1 MTASFKKI
9 LIIDD
14 DDVFVKPL
22 RKFLTL
28 NKFQVNVA
36 ENGMNGLELQ
46 TALDVDLIITDLR
59 MEGMT
64 GIDVINNVSKTF
76 PNTPI
81 MVVSGFINDSEFGGV
96 DGYKNVVGIYQ
107 KPIDYEKVIEQIKN
121 VICR

>member
-14 DDVFVKPL
+14 DEVFVKPL

-76 PNTPI
+76 PDTPI

-96 DGYKNVVGIYQ
+96 DGYKNVVGVYQ
-107 KPIDYEKVIEQIKN
+107 KPIDYEKLIEQIKN
-121 VICR
+121 VVCR

>member
-96 DGYKNVVGIYQ
+96 DGYKNVVGVYQ

>member
-1 MTASFKKI
+1 MIGSFKKI

-76 PNTPI
+76 PDTPI

-107 KPIDYEKVIEQIKN
+107 KPIDYEKLIEQIKN
-121 VICR
+121 VVCR

>member
-1 MTASFKKI
+1 MTGSFKKI

-76 PNTPI
+76 PDTPI

-107 KPIDYEKVIEQIKN
+107 KPIDYEKLIEQIKN

>member
-14 DDVFVKPL
+14 DEVFVKPL

-46 TALDVDLIITDLR
+46 NFLDVDLIITDLR

-76 PNTPI
+76 PDTPI

-96 DGYKNVVGIYQ
+96 DGYKNVVGVYQ
-107 KPIDYEKVIEQIKN
+107 KPIDYEKVIEQIKT
-121 VICR
+121 VLCK

>member
-14 DDVFVKPL
+14 DEVFVKPL

-46 TALDVDLIITDLR
+46 NFLDVDLIITDLR

-76 PNTPI
+76 PDTPI

-107 KPIDYEKVIEQIKN
+107 KPIDYEKLIEQIKN

>member
-14 DDVFVKPL
+14 DEVFVKPL

-96 DGYKNVVGIYQ
+96 DGYKNVVGVYQ